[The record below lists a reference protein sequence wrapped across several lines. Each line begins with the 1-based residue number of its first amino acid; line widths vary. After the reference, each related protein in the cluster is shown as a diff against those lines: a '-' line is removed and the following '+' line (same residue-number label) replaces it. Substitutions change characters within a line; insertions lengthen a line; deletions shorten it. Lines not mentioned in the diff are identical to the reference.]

1 MFDITSL
8 QADGDDNVV
17 SFTWSY
23 TTAAG
28 SRRGSIKL
36 PESYGDVPVASI
48 TKANILAWVSTN
60 LPDDVTDQLDA
71 QIAKDN
77 AAAQVHEVAVPD

>member
-8 QADGDDNVV
+8 QADENDNVV
-17 SFTWSY
+17 SFSWSY

-28 SRRGSIKL
+28 SRSGRMKL

-60 LPDDVTDQLDA
+60 LPDDVTGQLDA

-77 AAAQVHEVAVPD
+77 AQAQVREVAVPD

>member
-1 MFDITSL
+1 
-8 QADGDDNVV
+8 
-17 SFTWSY
+17 
-23 TTAAG
+23 
-28 SRRGSIKL
+28 
-36 PESYGDVPVASI
+36 ESYGDVPVASI

-77 AAAQVHEVAVPD
+77 AAAQVHEVAVPS

>member
-8 QADGDDNVV
+8 QADGDNNVY

-28 SRRGSIKL
+28 SRSGSMKM
-36 PESYGDVPVASI
+36 PEAYGAVPVASI
-48 TKANILAWVSTN
+48 TKANILAWVSAN
-60 LPDDVTDQLDA
+60 LPDDVTAQLDA

-77 AAAQVHEVAVPD
+77 AAALIQDVAVPD